1 MTPSSHCLDL
11 ALVAALARH
20 GARQAVRDEMDAR
33 DRYIPS
39 AVGEDWLH
47 IGVVQHLRRHLRA
60 PGAPRFRVH
69 EDYQDCEIGNLACD
83 YPHLID
89 VVVLYP
95 ASGAR
100 DHAPAVGV
108 IEIRKDCAELPEDA
122 ARLGGMA
129 PGPADEPP
137 LQWVLQL
144 LLLDGISPEQVLAR
158 AGEARSVAARFGLL
172 PLGECEPERATPPP
186 DAAPSGERWFDVACY
201 GKMVAPDRV
210 PRAALP
216 CRD

>member
-1 MTPSSHCLDL
+1 MTTSSQHLDL
-11 ALVAALARH
+11 TLVAALARQ

-39 AVGEDWLH
+39 EVGEDWLH

-69 EDYQDCEIGNLACD
+69 DDYQDCEIGNLACD

-95 ASGAR
+95 ASGAPGAR

-108 IEIRKDCAELPEDA
+108 IEIRKDFAELSDDA
-122 ARLGGMA
+122 ARLGRVT
-129 PGPADEPP
+129 PGPSDEPP

-144 LLLDGISPEQVLAR
+144 LLVDGASREQVQAR
-158 AGEARSVAARFGLL
+158 AGEARSIAACYGLL
-172 PLGECEPERATPPP
+172 PLSECEPERAVPPS
-186 DAAPSGERWFDVACY
+186 DAVPSGGRWFDVTCY
-201 GKMVAPDRV
+201 GKTVGA
-210 PRAALP
+210 
-216 CRD
+216 